1 METTTVVDS
10 YQLSPLQ
17 QGMIFHRLHAATVGV
32 DIEQMVGELDEPI
45 DTPTLEQAWRQ
56 VVARHAILRT
66 QFRWIGLDEPVQDVL
81 SGVESPLR
89 IVDLRPMSGADQS
102 QLFAEYLEGDR
113 IAGFELDCAPL
124 WRITLFRL
132 DDDRSRLVLTY
143 HHALLDTSVVWC
155 IQELFQCYDALR
167 GGTVPTFEERRPY
180 RDHIGW
186 LQEHLRDN
194 REAAKQYFQQL
205 LAGIEGPT
213 RLDALERPGPP
224 TATYGALR
232 FALSEDISRAL
243 HALGTELGNGA
254 PAVVEAVWAL
264 VLSSFSGS
272 SDVVFG
278 STRGCRRSG
287 LAGSDTMMGLLI
299 NTTPVRVSLEP
310 TLSVRELLSTVRAQQ
325 VAKRAYEHT
334 PLTDVQA
341 AVHSHGAGLFDTI
354 VVINELH
361 QGTRLKR
368 VGDAFATRQFD
379 LHDQT
384 NFALTLLAYLD
395 PSTHFKLSFDRSRF
409 DDASIERVRQL
420 FVEILEAV
428 VATPDLPLNQL
439 VSVSAGERGLLAAWN
454 STRSEYPA
462 QSCIHELFEAQVERT
477 PDAIALVFREAQ
489 ITYRELNTRANSVA
503 AQLTT
508 LGVGPDVLVGVFVE
522 RSVEMMIG
530 LLGVLKAGG
539 AYVPMDP
546 KYPHARI
553 AMMLE
558 DAHVSVVLTQKRLRG
573 SLPTT
578 VAHVVVLDSSDPIH
592 TVHSPPIV
600 AGLNS
605 EHLAYVIF
613 TSGSTGRPKGV
624 MVEHRNVVN
633 FFTAMD
639 EALGHDSSQPP
650 GTWLAVTSIS
660 FDISVLELFWTLTR
674 GFTVVLQQDE
684 RTLAGT
690 TPTTE
695 SVMRPMSFS
704 LFYFAA
710 DASSAPNDRYR
721 LLIEGARFADG
732 HDFAAVWTPE
742 RHFHPFGGLYPNPAL
757 TSAAV
762 AMVTSR
768 IAIRAGSVVLPLH
781 NPIQCAEDWSV
792 VDNLSNGRVGLS
804 FASGWHADDFAL
816 SPDNFADRRR
826 LMAEGIDTIQTLW
839 RGGTVTARS
848 GDGRDISVGIYPPPI
863 QADPPIWITAG
874 GSPET
879 FAMAGRLGANI
890 LTNLLVMDRDD
901 LAGNIAVYRDA
912 YRSAG
917 HSGQGSVTLMLHT
930 FVGAVTQQVHS
941 MVRKPLLD
949 YLRTSTD
956 LISRVRWEQT
966 SFAKPASGGGGTSQE
981 RGLDDLSDDDMNAM
995 MEHAFE
1001 RYLHSAGLFGAPDD
1015 CVAMV
1020 DGLSDLGVDEI
1031 ACLIDFGLDTDT
1043 VLDGLGHLDRLRRHY
1058 VLEPPDGSDAGSDS
1072 GSDYALVSQVA
1083 RHGVTHLQGTP
1094 SLAQVIAATPEGL
1107 DALASLNMLLLGGEA
1122 LPDAVVDRV
1131 LPALSGVLLNMYG
1144 PTETTI
1150 WSTVSRIHEAGAPI
1164 TIGRPVANT
1173 QVHIVDRHLRP
1184 LPIGVAGELL
1194 IGGAGVVRGYLD
1206 RPDLTNERFVNLPFA
1221 PGRLYRTGD
1230 LARILPNGEIEF
1242 SGRLDNQVKIRGYR
1256 IELGEIEAAIGRHPD
1271 VAETVVIART
1281 DSPAEP
1287 HLVAYV
1293 VPRAVASSSVASS
1306 TVADD
1311 WGRIWDDTYQRANA
1325 IDATFDVAGWNSSY
1339 TGQPIPL
1346 SDMRAWVDHTVARIM
1361 ALSPSR
1367 VLEIGCGT
1375 GLLLYRVAPTCDLY
1389 VGLDAAAS
1397 ALDRITDRLT
1407 LNPMPQVSLVH
1418 GQAHELT
1425 ELVSST
1431 FDTIIINSVAQY
1443 FPDADYL
1450 IDVVT
1455 QARALLSPGG
1465 ALFVGD
1471 LRSLAHLP
1479 MFAAGVELERSP
1491 AELAW
1496 TELGHRA
1503 TKRVGADTELVVDPE
1518 LFAALPSVGSEG
1530 DSIQVLLK
1538 SGPVDNELTCFRYDV
1553 VLRRAHDAEQ
1563 ADASYNHAVTERVL
1577 NGETYDMDHV
1587 LDAIVGEPTVTRIRG
1602 LLNARIVPHARL
1614 VQLLAQP
1621 DVVQTVAEGRL
1632 ALHSERAEL
1641 AGLHPDTVIAGVQ
1654 ADGRYVAEATW
1665 STTGPDRFDL
1675 LLRPLHAPPFRMRPP
1690 PVPKAWSLYTNRPQA
1705 NGRATIQSTPHESV
1719 TADLETELRSSLRAQ
1734 LPDFMIPSVF
1744 VMMDELPRTPNAK
1757 IDRNNLPAP
1766 DRARH
1771 NTDAVLVLAAT
1782 EVEQI
1787 VARIWEEL
1795 LSLDTVS
1802 VETNLFDLGANS
1814 LMMVRASTR
1823 LSDALD
1829 RPVTLV
1835 DMFRYPTVRSLATNV
1850 LWRDTTESDTTESHT
1865 ARQQGQDRAQL
1876 RRDAMRRQR
1885 ARPGRPDQS

>member
-1 METTTVVDS
+1 MEPRTIVDS
-10 YQLSPLQ
+10 FPLSPLQ
-17 QGMIFHRLHAATVGV
+17 QGMLFHRLHAATVGV
-32 DIEQMVGELDEPI
+32 DIEQMVGELHEHI
-45 DTPTLEQAWRQ
+45 DTATLEQAWRQ
-56 VVARHAILRT
+56 IVARHPILRT
-66 QFRWIGLDEPVQDVL
+66 QFRWIGLDVPVQDVV
-81 SGVESPLR
+81 STVDSPLC
-89 IVDLRPMSGADQS
+89 IIDLRPKSGDDKT
-102 QLFAEYLEGDR
+102 QLFEEFLEGDR

-124 WRITLFRL
+124 WRITLFQL
-132 DDDRSRLVLTY
+132 DEDKSRLVLTY

-155 IQELFQCYDALR
+155 VQELFQCYDALR
-167 GGTVPTFEERRPY
+167 DGAVPIFEDRRPY
-180 RDHIGW
+180 RDHIAW
-186 LQEHLRDN
+186 LQQHLQDN
-194 REAAKQYFQQL
+194 RQAAEQYFQQL
-205 LAGIEGPT
+205 LAGVEGPT
-213 RLDALERPGPP
+213 RLDALERPGPS

-232 FALSEDISRAL
+232 FALSEETSRAL
-243 HALGTELGNGA
+243 HALGQELGNGA

-287 LAGSDTMMGLLI
+287 IAGSATMMGLLI

-310 TLSVRELLSTVRAQQ
+310 TLSVRELLIAVRAQQ
-325 VAKRAYEHT
+325 IAKRAYEHT
-334 PLTDVQA
+334 PLADIQA

-354 VVINELH
+354 VVVNELH
-361 QGTRLKR
+361 QGTRLKL
-368 VGDAFATRQFD
+368 VGDAFATRHFD

-395 PSTHFKLSFDRSRF
+395 PVTHFKLSFDRSRF
-409 DDASIERVRQL
+409 DDASIERVRAL
-420 FVEILEAV
+420 FEEILEAV
-428 VATPDLPLNQL
+428 VAAPDGRLDELT
-439 VSVSAGERGLLAAWN
+439 SVSAGERHLLAEWN
-454 STRSEYPA
+454 NTRRDYPA
-462 QSCIHELFEAQVERT
+462 QSCIHELFEAQVALT
-477 PDAIALVFREAQ
+477 PDAIALVFRATQ
-489 ITYRELNTRANSVA
+489 VTYCELDRRANAVA

-530 LLGVLKAGG
+530 LLAVLKAGG

-546 KYPHARI
+546 KYPQARI

-573 SLPTT
+573 SLPAS
-578 VAHVVVLDSSDPIH
+578 VAHVVVLDNSDSIG
-592 TVHSPPIV
+592 TVHSPPV
-600 AGLNS
+600 VPGLNS
-605 EHLAYVIF
+605 GHLAYVIF

-639 EALGHDSSQPP
+639 EALGHDSSQSP

-684 RTLAGT
+684 RTLAGA
-690 TPTTE
+690 PPITE
-695 SVMRPMSFS
+695 STKRPMSFS

-710 DASSAPNDRYR
+710 DAGSAPSDRYR
-721 LLIEGARFADG
+721 LLIEGARFADE

-826 LMAEGIDTIQTLW
+826 LMADGIEAVQTLW
-839 RGGTVTARS
+839 RGGTVAARS
-848 GDGRDISVGIYPPPI
+848 GDGRNISVGIYPPPI

-912 YRSAG
+912 YRAAG
-917 HSGQGSVTLMLHT
+917 HGGQGSVTLMLHT
-930 FVGAVTQQVHS
+930 YVGASTEQVHS
-941 MVRKPLLD
+941 MVRRPLLD

-956 LISRVRWEQT
+956 LINRVRWEQT
-966 SFAKPASGGGGTSQE
+966 SFAKPVSRIDATTVE
-981 RGLDDLSDDDMNAM
+981 PGLDALSDDDMNAM

-1001 RYLHSAGLFGAPDD
+1001 RYLHTAGLFGAPDD
-1015 CVAMV
+1015 CMAMV
-1020 DGLSDLGVDEI
+1020 DGLSALGVDEI

-1043 VLDGLGHLDRLRRHY
+1043 VLDGLGHLDRLRRQY
-1058 VLEPPDGSDAGSDS
+1058 VVEPPDGSAAGPDSLTDS
-1072 GSDYALVSQVA
+1072 GSELASDFSLVSQVA

-1107 DALASLNMLLLGGEA
+1107 DALASLHMLLLGGEA
-1122 LPDAVVDRV
+1122 LPDAVVKRV
-1131 LPALSGVLLNMYG
+1131 LPSLSGALLNMYG

-1150 WSTVSRIHEAGAPI
+1150 WSTVARINDVDAPV

-1173 QVHIVDRHLRP
+1173 QVHIVDRNMRP
-1184 LPIGVAGELL
+1184 LPIAVAGELL

-1206 RPDLTNERFVNLPFA
+1206 RPDLTNERFVNLPSVQ
-1221 PGRLYRTGD
+1221 GRLYRTGD
-1230 LARILPNGEIEF
+1230 LARILANGEIEF

-1256 IELGEIEAAIGRHPD
+1256 IELGEIEAAIGRHPG

-1281 DSPAEP
+1281 DSAAEP

-1293 VPRAVASSSVASS
+1293 VPSTPSSSELSS

-1311 WGRIWDDTYQRANA
+1311 WKRIWNDTYQRANA
-1325 IDATFDVAGWNSSY
+1325 SDATFDVAGWNSSY
-1339 TGQPIPL
+1339 TGQPIPAD
-1346 SDMRAWVDHTVARIM
+1346 DMRAWVDHTVARIM
-1361 ALSPSR
+1361 TMSPRR

-1397 ALDRITDRLT
+1397 ALDRITNHLASD
-1407 LNPMPQVSLVH
+1407 PMPQVSLVH

-1425 ELVSST
+1425 QLVDST

-1450 IDVVT
+1450 VDVVT
-1455 QARALLSPGG
+1455 QALALLNPGG
-1465 ALFVGD
+1465 ALFLGD

-1496 TELGHRA
+1496 LELGHRVS
-1503 TKRVGADTELVVDPE
+1503 KRVSADTELVVDPE
-1518 LFAALPSVGSEG
+1518 LFAALATRGLEHFFV
-1530 DSIQVLLK
+1530 QVLLK
-1538 SGPVDNELTCFRYDV
+1538 SGLVDNELTSFRYDV
-1553 VLRRAHDAEQ
+1553 VLRRADNTKWAPTAWEHRGPE
-1563 ADASYNHAVTERVL
+1563 HVL
-1577 NGETYDMDHV
+1577 NGETYDMDTLLH
-1587 LDAIVGEPTVTRIRG
+1587 AIDGEPSVMRIRG
-1602 LLNARIVPHARL
+1602 LLNARLVPHDRL
-1614 VQLLAQP
+1614 IRLMTQSSA
-1621 DVVQTVAEGRL
+1621 VQTVAEGRQ
-1632 ALHSERAEL
+1632 ALRTDPAEPV
-1641 AGLHPDTVIAGVQ
+1641 GLHPDTVIARTE

-1675 LLRPLHAPPFRMRPP
+1675 LLQPRHTPRFRMQTA
-1690 PVPKAWSLYTNRPQA
+1690 PVKPKAWSQYTNRPQS
-1705 NGRATIQSTPHESV
+1705 NGNNTD
-1719 TADLETELRSSLRAQ
+1719 DLETALRSALRAQ
-1734 LPDFMIPSVF
+1734 LPDFMIPSMF

-1757 IDRNNLPAP
+1757 LDRNSLPAP

-1771 NTDAVLVLAAT
+1771 NTASATVLAAT
-1782 EVEQI
+1782 KVEQI
-1787 VARIWEEL
+1787 VAQIWEEL
-1795 LSLDTVS
+1795 LSVDTVS
-1802 VETNLFDLGANS
+1802 VEANLFDLGANS

-1823 LSDALD
+1823 LSDALAQ
-1829 RPVTLV
+1829 PVTLV

-1850 LWRDTTESDTTESHT
+1850 LARDTPSSDV
-1865 ARQQGQDRAQL
+1865 AAQQGQDRAQL
-1876 RRDAMRRQR
+1876 RRTAMRRQR
-1885 ARPGRPDQS
+1885 ARPARPDQS

>member
-1 METTTVVDS
+1 METRTVVDS
-10 YQLSPLQ
+10 YPLSPLQ

-32 DIEQMVGELDEPI
+32 DIEQMVGELDEHI

-66 QFRWIGLDEPVQDVL
+66 QFRWVGLDEPVQDVL
-81 SGVESPLR
+81 STVESNLR
-89 IVDLRPMSGADQS
+89 IVDLRPMSGRDQTR
-102 QLFAEYLEGDR
+102 LFDEYLEDDR

-124 WRITLFRL
+124 WRVTLFHL
-132 DDDRSRLVLTY
+132 DDDQSRLVFTY

-155 IQELFQCYDALR
+155 VQELFQCYDALR
-167 GGTVPTFEERRPY
+167 DGAVPTFEDRRPY
-180 RDHIGW
+180 RDHIMW
-186 LQEHLRDN
+186 LQHHLQDN
-194 REAAKQYFQQL
+194 REAAQQYFREL
-205 LAGIEGPT
+205 LAGVEGPT

-232 FALSEDISRAL
+232 FALSEDTSRAL
-243 HALGTELGNGA
+243 HALGNELGNGA

-272 SDVVFG
+272 CDVVFG

-310 TLSVRELLSTVRAQQ
+310 TLSVRELLTTVRAQQ
-325 VAKRAYEHT
+325 ISKRAYEHT
-334 PLTDVQA
+334 PLTDIQA

-361 QGTRLKR
+361 QGTRLKLI
-368 VGDAFATRQFD
+368 GDAFATRQFD

-409 DDASIERVRQL
+409 DDASIERVRAL

-428 VATPDLPLNQL
+428 VAAPDRRLNEL
-439 VSVSAGERGLLAAWN
+439 TSVSAGERHLLAQWN
-454 STRSEYPA
+454 STRRQYPA
-462 QSCIHELFEAQVERT
+462 QSCIHELFEAQVALT
-477 PDAIALVFREAQ
+477 PDAIALVFRESQ
-489 ITYRELNTRANSVA
+489 VTYRELDRRANSVA
-503 AQLTT
+503 AQLTM

-522 RSVEMMIG
+522 RSAEMMIG
-530 LLGVLKAGG
+530 LLAVLKAGG

-558 DAHVSVVLTQKRLRG
+558 DAHVSVVLTQKRLRE
-573 SLPTT
+573 SLPTS
-578 VAHVVVLDSSDPIH
+578 VPHVVVLDSSDPID
-592 TVHSPPIV
+592 TVHSQPVVP
-600 AGLNS
+600 GLNS
-605 EHLAYVIF
+605 GHLAYVIF

-684 RTLAGT
+684 RTLASAP
-690 TPTTE
+690 PTTE
-695 SVMRPMSFS
+695 STQRPMSFS

-710 DASSAPNDRYR
+710 DAGSAPNDRYR
-721 LLIEGARFADG
+721 LLIEGARFADE

-839 RGGTVTARS
+839 RGGTVAARS

-912 YRSAG
+912 YRAAG

-930 FVGAVTQQVHS
+930 YVGASTEQVHS
-941 MVRKPLLD
+941 MVRRPLLD

-966 SFAKPASGGGGTSQE
+966 SFAKPVSSLDGSTVE
-981 RGLDDLSDDDMNAM
+981 PGLDALSDDDMNAM

-1001 RYLHSAGLFGAPDD
+1001 RYLRTAGLFGAPDD
-1015 CVAMV
+1015 CMTMV
-1020 DGLSDLGVDEI
+1020 DGLCDLGVDEI

-1043 VLDGLGHLDRLRRHY
+1043 VLDGLGHLDRLRRQY
-1058 VLEPPDGSDAGSDS
+1058 VVEPLDSTEGLDS

-1083 RHGVTHLQGTP
+1083 RHAVTHLQGTP

-1107 DALASLNMLLLGGEA
+1107 DALASLKMLLLGGEA

-1131 LPALSGVLLNMYG
+1131 LPSLSGVLLNMYG

-1150 WSTVSRIHEAGAPI
+1150 WSTVSRIDEVGAPI

-1206 RPDLTNERFVNLPFA
+1206 RPDLTNERFVNLPLVQ
-1221 PGRLYRTGD
+1221 GRLYRTGD
-1230 LARILPNGEIEF
+1230 LARILANGEIEF

-1256 IELGEIEAAIGRHPD
+1256 IELGEIEAAIGRHPG

-1281 DSPAEP
+1281 DSHAEP

-1293 VPRAVASSSVASS
+1293 VPRIAPSSPGLSS

-1311 WGRIWDDTYQRANA
+1311 WGRVWDDTYRRA
-1325 IDATFDVAGWNSSY
+1325 DAVDPTFDVAGWNSSY

-1361 ALSPSR
+1361 GMSPSR
-1367 VLEIGCGT
+1367 VLEVGCGT

-1397 ALDRITDRLT
+1397 ALDRISDHLA
-1407 LNPMPQVSLVH
+1407 LSPMPQVSLVH

-1425 ELVSST
+1425 QLVDST

-1455 QARALLSPGG
+1455 QALALLSPGG
-1465 ALFVGD
+1465 ALFLGD

-1496 TELGHRA
+1496 TELGLRA
-1503 TKRVGADTELVVDPE
+1503 TKRVGADTELVVAPE
-1518 LFAALPSVGSEG
+1518 LFAALASLGSERF
-1530 DSIQVLLK
+1530 SIQVLLK

-1553 VLRRAHDAEQ
+1553 VLRRANDTEQ
-1563 ADASYNHAVTERVL
+1563 ADASHEHRSAEQVL
-1577 NGETYDMDHV
+1577 NGETYDMDQ
-1587 LDAIVGEPTVTRIRG
+1587 LLGAIVGEPTVMRIRG
-1602 LLNARIVPHARL
+1602 LLNARLVPHARL

-1621 DVVQTVAEGRL
+1621 EAVQTVAEGRL
-1632 ALHSERAEL
+1632 ALRTDPADPADP
-1641 AGLHPDTVIAGVQ
+1641 AGLHPDMVIARME

-1665 STTGPDRFDL
+1665 STAGPDRFDL
-1675 LLRPLHAPPFRMRPP
+1675 LLRPLHSPRLHMRPASV
-1690 PVPKAWSLYTNRPQA
+1690 VPKAWSLYTNRPQS
-1705 NGRATIQSTPHESV
+1705 NGRATIQAMPQEFV
-1719 TADLETELRSSLRAQ
+1719 TVDLETELRSALRAQ

-1757 IDRNNLPAP
+1757 IDRNNLPLP
-1766 DRARH
+1766 ERARH
-1771 NTDAVLVLAAT
+1771 NTDSAMVLAAT

-1787 VARIWEEL
+1787 MARIWEEL
-1795 LSLDTVS
+1795 LSLDTVG

-1823 LSDALD
+1823 LSDALAH
-1829 RPVTLV
+1829 PVTLV

-1850 LWRDTTESDTTESHT
+1850 LGSDTP
-1865 ARQQGQDRAQL
+1865 AVIAAQQGQDRAQL

>member
-10 YQLSPLQ
+10 YPLSPLQ
-17 QGMIFHRLHAATVGV
+17 QGMVFHRLHAATIGV
-32 DIEQMVGELDEPI
+32 DIEQMVGELEEPI
-45 DTPTLEQAWRQ
+45 DAPTLEQAWRQ

-66 QFRWIGLDEPVQDVL
+66 QFRWVGLDEPVQDVL
-81 SGVESPLR
+81 SAVESPLR
-89 IVDLRPMSGADQS
+89 IVDLRQMSGDDQTR
-102 QLFAEYLEGDR
+102 LFNDYLEADR
-113 IAGFELDCAPL
+113 IAGFDLDCAPL
-124 WRITLFRL
+124 WRITLFHL
-132 DDDRSRLVLTY
+132 DDDQSRLVLTY

-186 LQEHLRDN
+186 LQQHLKDN
-194 REAAKQYFQQL
+194 HDAAQQYFRQL
-205 LAGIEGPT
+205 LDGVEGPT

-232 FALSEDISRAL
+232 FALSQGTSQAL
-243 HALGTELGNGA
+243 HALGTALGNGA

-287 LAGSDTMMGLLI
+287 LVGSDTMMGLLI

-334 PLTDVQA
+334 PLSDIQA

-361 QGTRLKR
+361 QGTRLQR
-368 VGDAFATRQFD
+368 VGSAFATRQFD

-395 PSTHFKLSFDRSRF
+395 PLTHFKLSFDRSRF

-428 VATPDLPLNQL
+428 VATPDLALNEL
-439 VSVSAGERGLLAAWN
+439 VSVSAGERDLLAAWN
-454 STRSEYPA
+454 STSRDYPA
-462 QSCIHELFEAQVERT
+462 QSYIHELFEAQVERS
-477 PDAIALVFREAQ
+477 PDAIALVFRDSQ
-489 ITYRELNTRANSVA
+489 VTYRELDRRANSVA

-558 DAHVSVVLTQKRLRG
+558 DAHVNVVLTQQRLRG
-573 SLPTT
+573 SLPTS
-578 VAHVVVLDSSDPIH
+578 VAHVVVLDSSDSIR
-592 TVHSPPIV
+592 TVHSQPFVP
-600 AGLNS
+600 GLNS
-605 EHLAYVIF
+605 GHLAYVIF

-639 EALGHDSSQPP
+639 EALGHDRSQPP

-684 RTLAGT
+684 RALAGT
-690 TPTTE
+690 TPTAE
-695 SVMRPMSFS
+695 SVTRPMSFS

-710 DASSAPNDRYR
+710 DTAAAANDRYR
-721 LLIEGARFADG
+721 LLIEGARFADE

-839 RGGTVTARS
+839 RGGTVAARS

-890 LTNLLVMDRDD
+890 LTNLLVMDRGD

-917 HSGQGSVTLMLHT
+917 HGGQGSVTLMLHT
-930 FVGAVTQQVHS
+930 YVGADTEQVHS
-941 MVRKPLLD
+941 VVRTPLLD

-966 SFAKPASGGGGTSQE
+966 SFAKPVSSGDGTTME
-981 RGLDDLSDDDMNAM
+981 GGLDALSNDDMNAM

-1058 VLEPPDGSDAGSDS
+1058 VVESADDSDSASGSDS
-1072 GSDYALVSQVA
+1072 DSDYALVSQVA

-1094 SLAQVIAATPEGL
+1094 SLAQVIAATPEGM
-1107 DALASLNMLLLGGEA
+1107 DALASLHMLLLGGEA

-1131 LPALSGVLLNMYG
+1131 LPSLSGVLLNMYG

-1150 WSTVSRIHEAGAPI
+1150 WSTVSRINEAGAPI

-1206 RPDLTNERFVNLPFA
+1206 RPDLTNERFVNLPLV

-1230 LARILPNGEIEF
+1230 LARILANGEIEF

-1256 IELGEIEAAIGRHPD
+1256 IELGEIEAAIGRHRD

-1281 DSPAEP
+1281 DSTAEP

-1293 VPRAVASSSVASS
+1293 VLRTAPSSTGGSSTS

-1311 WGRIWDDTYQRANA
+1311 WGRIWDDTYRHANA
-1325 IDATFDVAGWNSSY
+1325 VDATFDVAGWNSSY

-1346 SDMRAWVDHTVARIM
+1346 GDMRAWVDHTVTRIM
-1361 ALSPSR
+1361 DLSPNR

-1375 GLLLYRVAPTCDLY
+1375 GLLLYRVAPSCDQY

-1397 ALDRITDRLT
+1397 ALDRITDRLA
-1407 LNPMPQVSLVH
+1407 LSPMPQVSLVH

-1425 ELVSST
+1425 QLVSST

-1465 ALFVGD
+1465 ALFLGD

-1479 MFAAGVELERSP
+1479 MFAAWVELERSP

-1496 TELGHRA
+1496 TELGLRA
-1503 TKRVGADTELVVDPE
+1503 TKRIGADTELVVDPE
-1518 LFAALPSVGSEG
+1518 LFAALASLGSEG

-1553 VLRRAHDAEQ
+1553 VLRAHGGEQ
-1563 ADASYNHAVTERVL
+1563 PLASYQHDGSERVL
-1577 NGETYDMDHV
+1577 NGETYDIDDV
-1587 LDAIVGEPTVTRIRG
+1587 LDAIVGEPTVMRIRG
-1602 LLNARIVPHARL
+1602 LLNARLVPHARL

-1621 DVVQTVAEGRL
+1621 GEVQTVADGRL
-1632 ALHSERAEL
+1632 ALHTEH
-1641 AGLHPDTVIAGVQ
+1641 AGLVGLQPDAVIAAVEAG
-1654 ADGRYVAEATW
+1654 GGYVAEATW
-1665 STTGPDRFDL
+1665 STAGPDRFDL
-1675 LLRPLHAPPFRMRPP
+1675 LLRPLHSSPLRTQPPAV
-1690 PVPKAWSLYTNRPQA
+1690 VPRTWSSYTNRPQSDGGA
-1705 NGRATIQSTPHESV
+1705 PMQSTPQESV
-1719 TADLETELRSSLRAQ
+1719 TAELETELRSALRAQ

-1744 VMMDELPRTPNAK
+1744 VMMDQLPRTPNAK
-1757 IDRNNLPAP
+1757 IDRNNLPIP
-1766 DRARH
+1766 DRSRH
-1771 NTDAVLVLAAT
+1771 NTDSATVLAAT
-1782 EVEQI
+1782 EVEQL
-1787 VARIWEEL
+1787 VARIWEDL

-1823 LSDALD
+1823 LSDALA

-1850 LWRDTTESDTTESHT
+1850 LGSNTPDPATV
-1865 ARQQGQDRAQL
+1865 RQDGQDRAQV

-1885 ARPGRPDQS
+1885 ARPGRPDK